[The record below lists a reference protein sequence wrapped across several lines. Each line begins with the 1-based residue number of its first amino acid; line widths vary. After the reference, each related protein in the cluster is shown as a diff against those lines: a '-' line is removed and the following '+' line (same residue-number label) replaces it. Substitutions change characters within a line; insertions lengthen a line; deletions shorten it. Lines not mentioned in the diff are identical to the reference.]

1 MIAGEKRQTTWELVF
16 GARVLE
22 GEDVEFR
29 AWAPRV
35 KELSVRIPA
44 KEPCAIPLESVGKG
58 EFTVVVPDV
67 PAGSDYTFLLDDSRE
82 RPDPV
87 SRWQPHGVHG
97 PSRILDPWAFQWSD
111 DDWKGVPLKDYLIYE
126 LHTGTFTREGTFAGI
141 IPMLPYLKELGITAV
156 ELMPVAEF
164 PGTRNWGYDGVSLY
178 APQSSYGGPSGL
190 KKLVNEC
197 HRAGLAVVLDVVYNH
212 LGPEGNYLN
221 EFAPFFTPA
230 YRTPWGDAINF
241 DGPDSDGVRRFFI
254 NNALYW
260 LTEYHVDALRLDA
273 VHGIFDFSAWH
284 IVEELTE
291 AFHQQAQ
298 LLGRSAWIIAES
310 DLNDVRVIRP
320 HNVGGYGVDAQWH
333 DDFHHSLHASLTG
346 AHRGYLIDFGKLEQL
361 AKAVGEGFVFDGRY
375 SQYRR
380 RRFGSS
386 SKDRPGEQFVV
397 FIQNHDQVANACQG
411 ERLVSLVSL
420 EQQKLAAVLVV
431 LSPFLPLL
439 FMGQEYGE
447 TAPFLY
453 FTSFGDPALSQ
464 AVRKGRRKEFAAFDS
479 DLEFADPENP
489 VTFERSK
496 LDWKRPGRYPHAEIL
511 RFYRDLIALRK
522 KYPCLANCRKDLT
535 TVEFDEHLKWLV
547 MARRDPSGCRALVI
561 CNFAP
566 HRQKIGI
573 SFDDQEWKLALW
585 SGAPAYAGGSE
596 AAAPPLIL
604 KKEEGTSL
612 TVAIDGFG
620 AAVYLQSEAG

>member
-1 MIAGEKRQTTWELVF
+1 MIKGGKRQTNWELGF

-22 GEDVEFR
+22 RGDVEFR
-29 AWAPRV
+29 AWAPRL
-35 KELSVRIPA
+35 KRLSVRVLTREA
-44 KEPCAIPLESVGKG
+44 GSVPLDSVGEG
-58 EFTVVVPDV
+58 DFTAVVSNVA
-67 PAGSDYTFLLDDSRE
+67 AGSDYVFLLDEGRE

-97 PSRILDPWAFQWSD
+97 PSRIVDPWAIPWSD

-126 LHTGTFTREGTFAGI
+126 LHTGTFTPEGTFESI
-141 IPMLPYLKELGITAV
+141 IPILPYLKEVGITAV
-156 ELMPVAEF
+156 ELMPVAQF
-164 PGTRNWGYDGVSLY
+164 PGARNWGYDGVGLY

-190 KKLVNEC
+190 KKLVDEC

-230 YRTPWGDAINF
+230 YRTPWGEAINF

-273 VHGIFDFSAWH
+273 VHGIFDFSARH

-298 LLGRSAWIIAES
+298 LLGRSAWIITES

-320 HNVGGYGVDAQWH
+320 QRLGGFGVDAQWH

-346 AHRGYLIDFGKLEQL
+346 AHRGYLVDFGKLEQL
-361 AKAVGEGFVFDGRY
+361 AKAIREGFVFDGRY

-386 SKDRPGEQFVV
+386 SQDRPGEQFVV
-397 FIQNHDQVANACQG
+397 FIQNHDQVANTCQG
-411 ERLVSLVSL
+411 KRLASLVSL

-447 TAPFLY
+447 TSPFLY
-453 FTSFGDPALSQ
+453 FTSFTDPALGQ
-464 AVRKGRRKEFAAFDS
+464 AVREGRQEEFAAFGS
-479 DLEFADPENP
+479 VLEFADPEDP

-496 LDWKRPGRYPHAEIL
+496 LDWKRPGTHPHAEIL
-511 RFYRDLIALRK
+511 GFYRDLIALRK
-522 KYPCLANCRKDLT
+522 QHPCLANCRKDLT
-535 TVEFDEHLKWLV
+535 AVEFDERLKWLV
-547 MARRDPSGCRALVI
+547 MARRDPSGSRALVI

-566 HRQKIGI
+566 HRQTVGA
-573 SFDDQEWKLALW
+573 SFDDQEWNLALW
-585 SGAPAYAGGSE
+585 SGEGSE
-596 AAAPPLIL
+596 AAAPPQVL
-604 KKEEGTSL
+604 KKEEGNPL
-612 TVAIDGFG
+612 TVVIDGFG
-620 AAVYLQSEAG
+620 AAIYLQPEAH